1 MGFAFSHST
10 FNIEHSTFNIS
21 LLNAMSPFRT
31 ELKNLIRLAAPLAAA
46 QAGTQVMGLVDL
58 AVVGRLGAREL
69 GAAGLGNAI
78 FFTISILGMGIVFGV
93 DPMISQAFGGR
104 DPVRARH
111 VLWQGIWLAI
121 GVTIVLTIPLV
132 LSPMLLPLFGVESSL
147 RPMAIQFVLVRAAG
161 LGPMLLFIVIRAY
174 LQAQHITRPMV
185 VAMLFG
191 NVFNLVSDIVLVFGY
206 GPFPRMGVAGAAL
219 STDMGAV
226 LQLAI
231 VAWTVKSVH
240 LPPHDAGALHHI
252 NWPEIRQAIRLGFPI
267 GIQMAA
273 ELGVFALVGLL
284 AGHLGAIDLAAHQLV
299 LAFASLTFT
308 IAVGVASAGSVR
320 VGLAVGARDQART
333 RTAGFAAIIGG
344 SGFML
349 IGASIFALF
358 PRAVAHLL
366 TDEETVIAASVPILL
381 IAAVFQL
388 SDGLQAIAAGVLRGA
403 GDTGFPLAVNLIG
416 HWLFGLPIALYLG
429 FHRNMGIVGLWWGLC
444 AGLTAVAIL
453 LLFRFNRLSK
463 TAIVPITRKA

>member
-1 MGFAFSHST
+1 V
-10 FNIEHSTFNIS
+10 
-21 LLNAMSPFRT
+21 RT
-31 ELKNLIRLAAPLAAA
+31 AWLAPL
-46 QAGTQVMGLVDL
+46 
-58 AVVGRLGAREL
+58 
-69 GAAGLGNAI
+69 
-78 FFTISILGMGIVFGV
+78 
-93 DPMISQAFGGR
+93 
-104 DPVRARH
+104 
-111 VLWQGIWLAI
+111 
-121 GVTIVLTIPLV
+121 
-132 LSPMLLPLFGVESSL
+132 
-147 RPMAIQFVLVRAAG
+147 
-161 LGPMLLFIVIRAY
+161 LLFVVVRAY
-174 LQAQHITRPMV
+174 LQAQHVTRPMV
-185 VAMLFG
+185 VAMLIG

-219 STDMGAV
+219 STDLGAI

-231 VAWTVKSVH
+231 VAWTVKSIH
-240 LPPHDAGALHHI
+240 LPPHDFGVLHKA
-252 NWPEIRQAIRLGFPI
+252 NWPEIRQAIRLGTPV
-267 GIQMAA
+267 GLQMAA

-284 AGHLGAIDLAAHQLV
+284 AGHLGATDLAAHQLV

-320 VGLAVGARDQART
+320 VGLAVGARDQPRT

-344 SGFML
+344 TGFLL

-388 SDGLQAIAAGVLRGA
+388 SDGLQAIGAGVLRGA
-403 GDTGFPLAVNLIG
+403 GDTVFPLASNLIG
-416 HWLFGLPIALYLG
+416 HWLVGLPIALYLG

-463 TAIVPITRKA
+463 TEIVPITRSVQPPKPAQEP